1 MQSNSTLPVGR
12 GILYI
17 LAAAVAWGT
26 GGAVASVLYS
36 TTGLGPL
43 AVSFWR
49 FAGGV
54 LLLGTARLLTPR
66 RSVEPAV
73 RADPG
78 AERRVKTGRPGTQ
91 RARWHHVVITGAGLA
106 VYQTAYFAA
115 VEYAGLAVA
124 TVVTLGAGPV
134 LIALGARATM
144 GERLGRSG
152 ATTVGL
158 ALLGLTLLVGGGG
171 GGTGTAPAL
180 GLACAMLSALGYAV
194 VTLLTRNLSRAGRP
208 TPTTVSSFAVGL
220 VCLLPLALL
229 EGPLPT
235 AGHAATTAGLLAY
248 LAVIPTALAYALFFA
263 GLSVVRATTASV
275 IALVEPLTATVIAVL
290 WLDEHLTPTTAAG
303 SLVLTLA
310 VLALTRTERRTR
322 LAPEPARTLVP
333 TGRGG

>member
-1 MQSNSTLPVGR
+1 MRSNTTLPVGR

-17 LAAAVAWGT
+17 LLAAVAWGT
-26 GGAVASVLYS
+26 GGAVAAVLYA

-54 LLLGTARLLTPR
+54 LLLGVAHLLTRRRTAPR
-66 RSVEPAV
+66 
-73 RADPG
+73 
-78 AERRVKTGRPGTQ
+78 

-115 VEYAGLAVA
+115 VAYAGLAVA

-171 GGTGTAPAL
+171 ATTGPAPTL
-180 GLACAMLSALGYAV
+180 GLACALLSAAGYAV
-194 VTLLTRNLSRAGRP
+194 VTLLTRKLGHDGRP
-208 TPTTVSSFAVGL
+208 TPTTLGGFTVGL
-220 VCLLPLALL
+220 VCLLPLALV
-229 EGPLPT
+229 EGPLPAT
-235 AGHAATTAGLLAY
+235 GHLTTTAGLLAY
-248 LAVIPTALAYALFFA
+248 LALVPTALAYTLFFA
-263 GLSVVRATTASV
+263 GLSTVRATTASV
-275 IALVEPLTATVIAVL
+275 IALIEPLTATVIAVL
-290 WLDEHLTPTTAAG
+290 WLDEHLTPTAAAG
-303 SLVLTLA
+303 SVVLTAA
-310 VLALTRTERRTR
+310 VLALTRTERRTSSNQPTPHTER
-322 LAPEPARTLVP
+322 TLAPTHLS
-333 TGRGG
+333 